1 MSLLAGSYLSFL
13 SSPPLPLF
21 LLSTSKPLHAR
32 LITTGIIHSPTPPSP
47 LLWNSLINSLD
58 PFPAILTFALML
70 YHGLSVPDEFSFS
83 LAIRA
88 CSRSRS
94 FAPGSQIHTL
104 VHKSGLLAS
113 SVYLHNSLIAFYSRC
128 GQPEAARRIFD
139 RAPERDVVSWNSMID
154 GYVKSGEL
162 SRARGLF
169 DGMGDEERN
178 VVTWNSMLGGYTS
191 RGEDGIDDGRE
202 LFDRIP
208 EQDPVSWNLMIGG
221 YAKCRRLDEAE
232 DLFGRMPGKD
242 VVSWANL
249 IAGYAEVG
257 RIGSARRLFDEM
269 PSRDVVAWN
278 VMITGYVKNGRFATA
293 LRLFSRMREDGNVS
307 PDGATLAAAL
317 SAVSELGRV
326 RDGIAIHE
334 FVERNRMPL
343 DGKLGVALIDMYS
356 KCGRLEDALRVF
368 EASRSSVD
376 HWNAMIGG
384 LAIHGYGRLA
394 LRLFREMERLSL
406 RPDDITFIGILSA
419 CSHAGMVKEG
429 LACFEMMR
437 REYGLEPKVQHY
449 GCMVDVLSRA
459 GRLDEA
465 WELIR
470 AMPTEP
476 NDVIWKSLLS
486 GCRERGNVDMGL
498 KVANVLL
505 KGSTATSSG
514 SHVLLSNIYAG
525 VGMWGDARNV
535 RTMMQER
542 DLGKVP
548 GCSWIEIDGSIHE
561 FLVGDSSHPQAE
573 QVYSTLQDFFCVSK
587 MYDKHSL
594 CSV

>member
-1 MSLLAGSYLSFL
+1 
-13 SSPPLPLF
+13 
-21 LLSTSKPLHAR
+21 
-32 LITTGIIHSPTPPSP
+32 
-47 LLWNSLINSLD
+47 
-58 PFPAILTFALML
+58 
-70 YHGLSVPDEFSFS
+70 
-83 LAIRA
+83 
-88 CSRSRS
+88 
-94 FAPGSQIHTL
+94 
-104 VHKSGLLAS
+104 
-113 SVYLHNSLIAFYSRC
+113 
-128 GQPEAARRIFD
+128 
-139 RAPERDVVSWNSMID
+139 MID

-162 SRARGLF
+162 SRARDLF

-191 RGEDGIDDGRE
+191 RGEDGIGDGRE

-208 EQDPVSWNLMIGG
+208 DRDSVSWNLMIGG

-232 DLFGRMPGKD
+232 DLFERMPGKD
-242 VVSWANL
+242 VVSWSNL
-249 IAGYAEVG
+249 IAGHAEVG
-257 RIGSARRLFDEM
+257 RIDSARRLFDEM

-278 VMITGYVKNGRFATA
+278 VMITGYVKNGRFVTA

-368 EASRSSVD
+368 ERSRRSVD

-406 RPDDITFIGILSA
+406 RPDDITFIGVLSA

-465 WELIR
+465 WELIG

-476 NDVIWKSLLS
+476 NDVIWKTLLS
-486 GCRERGNVDMGL
+486 ACRGRGDTDMGL
-498 KVANVLL
+498 KVADVLL

-514 SHVLLSNIYAG
+514 AYVLLSNIYAG

-535 RTMMQER
+535 RKIMQER
-542 DLGKVP
+542 DLRKVP
-548 GCSWIEIDGSIHE
+548 GCSWIEIDGSVHE
-561 FLVGDSSHPQAE
+561 FHVGDGSHTQDE
-573 QVYSTLQDFFCVSK
+573 QVYSALEDFFCVPK
-587 MYDKHSL
+587 MYDKHYLS
-594 CSV
+594 SV